1 MIRAIGMC
9 LVMAVCLTG
18 CRRKQEPAFVAADF
32 HYDQMAVDAAY
43 RLAGSYLPAKT
54 SFVLAED
61 VSESDA
67 IRIPLSAKLREM
79 GFSVYE
85 GEALAGGIVLRPTV
99 FFISDREAV
108 VVMTV
113 GDHQLQRG
121 YDLLDGDI
129 APASYWVRREGSNVA
144 IR

>member
-9 LVMAVCLTG
+9 LVVAVCLTG
-18 CRRKQEPAFVAADF
+18 CRRKEEPSFVAVDF

-54 SFVLAED
+54 AFVLMQDDSADD
-61 VSESDA
+61 V
-67 IRIPLSAKLREM
+67 IGVPLAAKLREM

-85 GEALAGGIVLRPTV
+85 GETMAGGIVLRPMV
-99 FFISDREAV
+99 FFISEREAV
-108 VVMTV
+108 VVMDV
-113 GDHQLQRG
+113 GDHRMQRG

-129 APASYWVRREGSNVA
+129 SPASYWVRRES
-144 IR
+144 